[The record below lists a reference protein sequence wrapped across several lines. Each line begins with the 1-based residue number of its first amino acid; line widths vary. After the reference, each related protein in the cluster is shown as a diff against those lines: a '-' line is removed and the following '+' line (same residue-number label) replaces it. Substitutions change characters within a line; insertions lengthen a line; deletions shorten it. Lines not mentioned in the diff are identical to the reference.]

1 MPSPASSARFEHP
14 ALFYRDQRDYLA
26 PVLRFVTGGIA
37 AGEPV
42 MVAVPTRNLAAVRT
56 ALGRDA
62 DAIEMHDMTIAGA
75 NPGRIIGDVLQR
87 FAGKH
92 SPHRVRIVGE
102 PIWAGRDSTEYPACA
117 QHEALINAAF
127 AGRPATIL
135 CPYDLGK
142 LDPQVIADAKRTH
155 PTLWMDGRQAASD
168 DYDDPI
174 ATAESFNIALPS
186 APPSAVRISIYPTNS
201 HATRRFTASFA
212 LAVALSIDR
221 VADAVLVVDELVNNT
236 ITHSG
241 GHGQLSAWTA
251 GDRAVYEVSDRG
263 HITDPL
269 AGRRPS
275 HNGRSGHGLALAHNH
290 SDLVR
295 IHTTPDGT
303 TIRVYFDL
311 DDRS

>member
-26 PVLRFVTGGIA
+26 TVLRFVTSGIA

-62 DAIEMHDMTIAGA
+62 DAIEMHDMTIAGR
-75 NPGRIIGDVLQR
+75 NPGRIIGDVLHR
-87 FAGKH
+87 FASRH

-127 AGRPATIL
+127 VGRPATIL
-135 CPYDLGK
+135 CPYDLGA

-155 PTLWMDGRQAASD
+155 PTLWMDSRQVASD
-168 DYDDPI
+168 DYGDPVT
-174 ATAESFNIALPS
+174 TAESFNIPLPP
-186 APPSAVRISIYPTNS
+186 APPAAVRISIYPTNS

-221 VADAVLVVDELVNNT
+221 VADAVLVVDELVSNT

-241 GHGQLSAWTA
+241 AGGQLSAWTA
-251 GDRAVYEVSDRG
+251 NDRAVYEVSDRG

-275 HNGRSGHGLALAHNH
+275 YNDRSGHGLALAHSH

-295 IHTTPDGT
+295 IHTTPGGT

-311 DDRS
+311 DDQT